1 MSRGPRPD
9 GDRADAAGSPDDPR
23 GARPGRFGRASR
35 GRHAAPRRTG
45 LLRVAGRMVLPVT
58 LVGVTVGALLLG
70 VFPTRT
76 WLDQRSAVHAAEARL
91 AELEAANAESQ
102 AQVDAL
108 QTDAAI
114 EQIARQEYGLAKAG
128 EEVYH
133 VLPPPRDPA
142 PVPDAWPFDGISATR

>member
-1 MSRGPRPD
+1 
-9 GDRADAAGSPDDPR
+9 
-23 GARPGRFGRASR
+23 
-35 GRHAAPRRTG
+35 
-45 LLRVAGRMVLPVT
+45 VLPVT
-58 LVGVTVGALLLG
+58 LVGVTIGALLLG

-76 WLDQRSAVHAAEARL
+76 WLDQRSAVSAAEARL

-108 QTDAAI
+108 GTDAAI

-133 VLPPPRDPA
+133 VLPAPRDPA